1 MVRVNCGAVVGMR
14 VLMTQPGPMLRVTS
28 GGTVRVRVA
37 AGPPP
42 VGLRVTTGPLLP
54 GDAVTMELDGDGLNL
69 VVRRRDGSLAGLV
82 PWVPV
87 T

>member
-1 MVRVNCGAVVGMR
+1 MPTVRVRCGSAVRLR
-14 VLMTQPGPMLRVTS
+14 VAAGRPPVTLRVTS
-28 GGTVRVRVA
+28 GA
-37 AGPPP
+37 
-42 VGLRVTTGPLLP
+42 LLP